1 MDNALTTT
9 QQTSALA
16 TKDLVQEWLEH
27 ERLRGQ
33 SPKTLQAYERGL
45 DVYLSWLQETGI
57 SDPTPRD
64 VRQFKDDLLQEYAP
78 QTVNLRLSAVRSF
91 YRFLVTTDRIVSN
104 PAADVRGA
112 KRSKSKRHKRNEL
125 TSAEVRAVLGT
136 CDPIDAVGLRDLA
149 ILTLMSYCGLR
160 TVEIYRAD
168 IENLK
173 TESDRMVLE
182 IRGKGRAEADEIV
195 VIPRN
200 QEAVIREWLSYRQ
213 GISKAGPLFVSLSNR
228 SHGTRL
234 STRAIRGMVK
244 ERYQMAGVVGDG
256 KTTHSLRHSAITSAI
271 RGGAE
276 PLQVQ
281 AMARHQSFDTTL
293 NYIHE
298 VNRIEAPAEDLI
310 SY

>member
-1 MDNALTTT
+1 MNTDLLSP
-9 QQTSALA
+9 QTSSLA
-16 TKDLVQEWLEH
+16 VQDLSQEWLEH

-33 SPKTLQAYERGL
+33 SPNTLKAYSKGL
-45 DVYLSWLQETGI
+45 DVYLAWLQDNAI
-57 SDPTPRD
+57 KAPTPAD
-64 VRQFKDDLLQEYAP
+64 IRQFKADLLSDYAP
-78 QTVNLRLSAVRSF
+78 QTVNLRLSAVRAF
-91 YRFLVTTDRIVSN
+91 YRYLVTTNRIMAN

-112 KRSKSKRHKRNEL
+112 KRSKSKRHKRDEL
-125 TSAEVRAVLGT
+125 TNAEVRAVLDT
-136 CDPIDAVGLRDLA
+136 CDTLDTAGVRDLA
-149 ILTLMSYCGLR
+149 ILTLMAYCGLR
-160 TVEIYRAD
+160 TVEIHRAD

-173 TESDRMVLE
+173 TESDRLVLE
-182 IRGKGRAEADEIV
+182 IQGKGRAEADEIV

-200 QEAVIREWLSYRQ
+200 QESVIRSWLAFRKE
-213 GISKAGPLFVSLSNR
+213 ISNSGALFVSLSNR

-234 STRAIRGMVK
+234 STRAIRDMVK
-244 ERYQMAGVVGDG
+244 ERYRMAGVAGKN

-271 RGGAE
+271 RNGAE

-310 SY
+310 DY